1 MNVTARLLSPLIIT
15 FAFFSILFLA
25 MFRLLQNFQIDP
37 YVLLIANVVL
47 FIISIISMIIQVRGL
62 HNKNPHVFVRS
73 VMTGMLMK
81 MAICLLAVFL
91 YVYLSGNAY
100 NKRGI
105 FLSLFL
111 YLVYL
116 AVEVSAVMKLNKNR
130 KTDA

>member
-1 MNVTARLLSPLIIT
+1 
-15 FAFFSILFLA
+15 
-25 MFRLLQNFQIDP
+25 
-37 YVLLIANVVL
+37 
-47 FIISIISMIIQVRGL
+47 
-62 HNKNPHVFVRS
+62 
-73 VMTGMLMK
+73 MTGMLMK

>member
-15 FAFFSILFLA
+15 FALFSILFLA
-25 MFRLLQNFQIDP
+25 MFRLLQNLHTDP
-37 YVLLIANVVL
+37 YVLLIANALL
-47 FIISIISMIIQVRGL
+47 FFISIFSMIIQLKGL
-62 HNKNPHVFVRS
+62 HHKNPHVFVRS

>member
-1 MNVTARLLSPLIIT
+1 MNVNVRLFSPLIIT

-25 MFRLLQNFQIDP
+25 MFRLLQNFNADP
-37 YVLLIANVVL
+37 YVLLIANMLL
-47 FIISIISMIIQVRGL
+47 FLISIFSMTIQLKGL
-62 HNKNPHVFVRS
+62 HNKNTHVFVRS

-81 MAICLLAVFL
+81 MAICLAAVFL

-111 YLVYL
+111 YLIYL

>member
-25 MFRLLQNFQIDP
+25 MFRLLQNLQTDP
-37 YVLLIANVVL
+37 YVLLVANVLL
-47 FIISIISMIIQVRGL
+47 FFISIFSMTIQLKGL
-62 HNKNPHVFVRS
+62 NHKNPHVFVRS

-116 AVEVSAVMKLNKNR
+116 AVEVSAVIKLNKNR